1 MRHNDQ
7 AERQTLEREAA
18 FYRKLLEQIT
28 EDSRKTRARR
38 LAESGLM
45 FWDSMQA
52 EKRKRANEKLNC
64 RHPGE

>member
-18 FYRKLLEQIT
+18 FYRHLLEQIT